1 MLLTRCWTSL
11 QLLTALFFEPHIIK
25 QNFELIITHNLDL
38 GCKLKIMSNN
48 RQKKRVCEGSDS
60 GSNIILLNQC
70 CYSTEIVIPNN
81 WDDDSAPPSPK
92 KIPELTISCSSVANT
107 ERYLEQQCN
116 KTKVS
121 KYLRKSVDN
130 LYNMDLGKSQT
141 GDLVLTT
148 IEDID
153 HLAVESDNFW
163 SSFVIMEAVI
173 GLKQM
178 TGG

>member
-1 MLLTRCWTSL
+1 MI
-11 QLLTALFFEPHIIK
+11 H
-25 QNFELIITHNLDL
+25 
-38 GCKLKIMSNN
+38 
-48 RQKKRVCEGSDS
+48 
-60 GSNIILLNQC
+60 
-70 CYSTEIVIPNN
+70 NN
-81 WDDDSAPPSPK
+81 WDDDSTPPSPK
-92 KIPELTISCSSVANT
+92 KIPELTIFCSSVANA
-107 ERYLEQQCN
+107 ERHLEQQCN
-116 KTKVS
+116 ETKVS

-130 LYNMDLGKSQT
+130 LYNMDLGKPQT